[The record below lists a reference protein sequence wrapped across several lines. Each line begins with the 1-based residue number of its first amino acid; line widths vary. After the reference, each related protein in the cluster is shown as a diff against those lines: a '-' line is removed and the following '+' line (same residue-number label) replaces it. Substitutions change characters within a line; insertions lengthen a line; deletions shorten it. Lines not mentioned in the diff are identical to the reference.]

1 MAKTKGRAGK
11 APKQGKTVVK
21 SGKDGRFMGVRIA
34 DPAVKP
40 RGTTVKEI
48 RRAVASVLAR
58 RKHA

>member
-1 MAKTKGRAGK
+1 MAKIRDRAGK
-11 APKQGKTVVK
+11 APKQGKSVVK
-21 SGKDGRFMGVRIA
+21 SGNDGRFMGIPIA

-40 RGTTVKEI
+40 RGTTVREI